1 MKPSAAFLEH
11 TDSSSGIGNRLGKFI
26 LASGLIWIILAC
38 LAQGVIKDGIGL
50 WGPTM
55 IQDIYGVDAGTASFL
70 LLFIPVMNFM
80 GITLV
85 GMIQRKRLLKEETLV
100 VIMMILSVFI
110 LAGLRVFMGKSLA
123 AGVLLLGGVSAVMYG
138 VNTILLGVFPLRFAR
153 ANRASFVSGLLD
165 FCSYVAAGLSSVFS
179 GLVIQLGLG
188 WNSVFLVW
196 LALTVMGVGALGVFG
211 WKYKAQTG
219 R

>member
-1 MKPSAAFLEH
+1 
-11 TDSSSGIGNRLGKFI
+11 
-26 LASGLIWIILAC
+26 
-38 LAQGVIKDGIGL
+38 
-50 WGPTM
+50 M

-85 GMIQRKRLLKEETLV
+85 GMIQRNRLLKEETLV
-100 VIMMILSVFI
+100 VIMMVLSVFI

-165 FCSYVAAGLSSVFS
+165 FCSYVAAGLSSVLS

-196 LALTVMGVGALGVFG
+196 LALTVVGIGALGVFG